1 MICFSGWRRTLYRPG
16 SRFRS
21 WAAWSNR
28 SIMASKGF
36 SSARKVSLSGRMI
49 AGWDAGLI
57 AGSLISL
64 AHQWASGT
72 SRRGQH
78 AVHRLLERPAVTLP
92 ADAEHRD
99 QRLRHSRRP
108 PPPELHGILFSD
120 YNITARGGGPHEPRQ
135 IGGARDV
142 MILIRQQLYPCAR
155 GAELRPE
162 AGRIGDPG
170 CRHDVLPRDPPQ
182 LPARSRL

>member
-135 IGGARDV
+135 IGGGGDGV
-142 MILIRQQLYPCAR
+142 VFIRPQVYPRAP
-155 GAELRPE
+155 RP
-162 AGRIGDPG
+162 G
-170 CRHDVLPRDPPQ
+170 PRPQSRPDGEPRRRPHGPP
-182 LPARSRL
+182 PAP